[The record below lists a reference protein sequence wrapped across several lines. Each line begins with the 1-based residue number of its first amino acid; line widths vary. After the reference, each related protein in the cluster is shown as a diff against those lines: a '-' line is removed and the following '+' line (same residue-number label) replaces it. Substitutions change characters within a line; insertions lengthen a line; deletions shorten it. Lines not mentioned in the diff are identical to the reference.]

1 MVCED
6 SIKGVV
12 GGISWFMFKRYA
24 LFSVPKNW
32 LASPGRGRLSLDS
45 KIFKTSKKIFKT
57 VIETGG
63 TWENVQ
69 QWKEL

>member
-1 MVCED
+1 
-6 SIKGVV
+6 
-12 GGISWFMFKRYA
+12 MFKRYA

-63 TWENVQ
+63 SWENVQ